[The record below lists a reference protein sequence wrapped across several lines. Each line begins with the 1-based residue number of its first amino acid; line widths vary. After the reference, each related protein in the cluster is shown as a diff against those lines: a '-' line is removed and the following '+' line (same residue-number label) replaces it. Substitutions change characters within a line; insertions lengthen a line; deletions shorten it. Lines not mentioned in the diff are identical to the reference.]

1 MVSDSA
7 AYRGDVDGLRAVAV
21 LLVIGFHFFPRYVPG
36 GFIGVDVFFV
46 ISGFLI
52 TRLIVVGLEDGS
64 FTLTDFYARR
74 IRRIFPALALVLAV
88 SLVAGWLLLFPLDYR
103 DLGKH
108 AAAAAV
114 FIANFTFLNEAGYF
128 DTSSELKPLLH
139 LWSLG
144 VEEQFYIV
152 WPVLLLLAWRWRY
165 SPFLIAAGLLVASFA
180 WNVWLT
186 GSNQLAAFYLPF
198 TRFWE
203 LMLGGILAIAS
214 LVAADRGGPS
224 ARIREALSL
233 SGLALLAAAVVLI
246 SRERAFPG
254 WWAAL
259 PTIGTAL
266 MIFAGPQAFLNRLVL
281 NYRPLVYVGLISYP
295 LYLWHWPILTF
306 ARHIQFKEP
315 TNLTKA
321 AYIALAF
328 ALAHLTYQ
336 YIEKPIRFGKP
347 DTRRPV
353 LLAAAMAV
361 IGFIGLA
368 IYLAGGFASRYPSD
382 VQNLFQDFRREAE
395 VVHGT
400 DLCARKDTAEF
411 AVTTECPPTGGR
423 RLIVVWGDSHAAHL
437 LRGLIEI
444 EKGKDDIQVVS
455 FAHGGCPPILSFE
468 SPYVSDCASVN
479 ETVMQRMWQMKPD
492 TVIMAGRWD
501 IYEGLP
507 KLDDESVSWTIS
519 RLKSM
524 GVRKVVGVN
533 QFPLWDAPVPKI
545 LARYYRTARASF
557 AAASHEPLRDR
568 DRLVQSAFAVSYA
581 IGRAFLTAGATVVS
595 PPATLCNAAGCL
607 LTVPGTAFEPIAGDQ
622 THLTYAGSIYFL
634 SRNAEALTG
643 N

>member
-1 MVSDSA
+1 MVSDRA
-7 AYRGDVDGLRAVAV
+7 AYRGDIDGLRAIAV

-52 TRLIVVGLEDGS
+52 TRLIVVGLEGGS

-88 SLVAGWLLLFPLDYR
+88 SLVAGWLLLFPLDYQ

-114 FIANFTFLNEAGYF
+114 FVANFTFLNEAGYF

-152 WPVLLLLAWRWRY
+152 WPLLMLAAWRWRY
-165 SPFLIAAGLLVASFA
+165 SPFLIAVALLVISFV

-186 GSNQLAAFYLPF
+186 SSNQLAAFYLPF

-214 LVAADRGGPS
+214 LVAADRGGPP
-224 ARIREALSL
+224 APVREGLSL
-233 SGLALLAAAVVLI
+233 AGLALLIAGTFLI
-246 SRERAFPG
+246 SRDRSFPG
-254 WWAAL
+254 WWALL

-266 MIFAGPQAFLNRLVL
+266 LIFAGPQASLNRLVL
-281 NYRPLVYVGLISYP
+281 NYRPLVYFGLISYP

-306 ARHIQFKEP
+306 ARHVQFKEP

-328 ALAHLTYQ
+328 ALAHLTYR
-336 YIEKPIRFGKP
+336 YVEKPIRFGKLDWRKP
-347 DTRRPV
+347 I

-361 IGFIGLA
+361 IGFLGLVV
-368 IYLAGGFASRYPSD
+368 YLAGGFPSRYPAD
-382 VQNLFQDFRREAE
+382 IQNLFKDFRREAQA
-395 VVHGT
+395 VHGA
-400 DLCARKDTAEF
+400 DLCARKDTATF
-411 AVTTECPPTGGR
+411 AATTECPPTGGKK
-423 RLIVVWGDSHAAHL
+423 LIVIWGDSHAAHL
-437 LRGLIEI
+437 LRGLAEL
-444 EKGKDDIQVVS
+444 EKNKDDIQVVS
-455 FAHGGCPPILSFE
+455 FAHGGCPPILSFD
-468 SPYVSDCASVN
+468 SPYVPDCASVN

-492 TVIMAGRWD
+492 TVIMAGQWD

-507 KLDDESVSWTIS
+507 KLDDELIAWTIS

-524 GVRKVVGVN
+524 GVRKIVGVN

-557 AAASHEPLRDR
+557 AGASDAPLRDK
-568 DRLVQSAFAVSYA
+568 DHVVQSAFAVSYQ
-581 IGRAFLTAGATVVS
+581 IGRALLTAGATVVS
-595 PPATLCNAAGCL
+595 PPATLCNAEGCL
-607 LTVPGTAFEPIAGDQ
+607 LTVPGTSFEPIARDQ
-622 THLTYAGSIYFL
+622 THLTYAGSIYFAA
-634 SRNAEALTG
+634 RNAEALTG

>member
-1 MVSDSA
+1 MVSDRA
-7 AYRGDVDGLRAVAV
+7 AYRGDIDGLRAIAV

-52 TRLIVVGLEDGS
+52 TRLIVVGLEGGS
-64 FTLTDFYARR
+64 FTLADFYARR

-114 FIANFTFLNEAGYF
+114 FVANFTFLNEAGYF

-152 WPVLLLLAWRWRY
+152 WPLLMLAAWRWRY
-165 SPFLIAAGLLVASFA
+165 SPFLIAVALLLISFV

-186 GSNQLAAFYLPF
+186 SSNQLAAFYLPF

-214 LVAADRGGPS
+214 LVAADRGGPP
-224 ARIREALSL
+224 AQIREGLSL
-233 SGLALLAAAVVLI
+233 AGLALLMAATFLI
-246 SRERAFPG
+246 SRDRSFPG
-254 WWAAL
+254 WWALL

-266 MIFAGPQAFLNRLVL
+266 LIFAGPQASLNRLVL

-306 ARHIQFKEP
+306 ARHVQFKEP
-315 TNLTKA
+315 TYLIKT

-336 YIEKPIRFGKP
+336 YVEKSIRFGKQDP
-347 DTRRPV
+347 RKPI
-353 LLAAAMAV
+353 LLAAAMAA
-361 IGFIGLA
+361 IGCIGLA
-368 IYLAGGFASRYPSD
+368 VYLADGFPSRYPAD
-382 VQNLFQDFRREAE
+382 IQNLLKDFRREAQA
-395 VVHGT
+395 VHGM
-400 DLCARKDTAEF
+400 DLCARRDLAEF
-411 AVTTECPPTGGR
+411 TVTTECPTGGR
-423 RLIVVWGDSHAAHL
+423 RVIAIWGDSHAAHL
-437 LRGLIEI
+437 LRGLAQI
-444 EKGKDDIQVVS
+444 EKSKDDIRVVS

-468 SPYVSDCASVN
+468 SPYVPDCASVN

-507 KLDDESVSWTIS
+507 KLDDESIVWTIS

-524 GVRKVVGVN
+524 GVRQIVGVN

-545 LARYYRTARASF
+545 LARYYRTSQASF
-557 AAASHEPLRDR
+557 ASDTPLRDK
-568 DRLVQSAFAVSYA
+568 DHLMQSAFAVNYA

-595 PPATLCNAAGCL
+595 PPATLCNADGCL
-607 LTVPGTAFEPIAGDQ
+607 LTVPETPFDPIAHDQ
-622 THLTYAGSIYFL
+622 THLTYAGSIYFV